1 MLTASDLNSEFNNII
16 TNASS
21 LITPLTTNLAFG
33 GFSLTGLGAGS
44 SSSPSLSFTSDTNT
58 GLYSSAADSIDLVGG
73 GVRVVHAS
81 GYADGVNFLRVV
93 PSKTTQAVEVQAAG
107 TDTNVGLKLVAKG
120 TGYVEATS
128 FRFGVFTA
136 TQTADFDGRAYW
148 HKDER
153 TLHVVGGGAI
163 NRVPSV
169 AALQTGDLIIATGT
183 VSGATTFSRLGI
195 GTNGQAL
202 AVDGGVPVWT
212 ASASVRWAQFSN
224 NGTSSPTIQR
234 SSGVSYVAREAA
246 GEYRV
251 DWTTPFSSTAYA
263 AMVIGGG
270 ASEVYAKL
278 SQGTPYQT
286 TGVFLSFRNQN
297 GTPDDSSNGMY
308 TVTAHS

>member
-163 NRVPSV
+163 NRVPSL
-169 AALQTGDLIIATGT
+169 ASIQTGDLIYMSGGVA
-183 VSGATTFSRLGI
+183 GATTFSRLGI
-195 GTNGQAL
+195 GTNGQSL

-212 ASASVRWAQFSN
+212 ASASIRWVKF
-224 NGTSSPTIQR
+224 NGAGTIMS
-234 SSGVSYVAREAA
+234 SSGVSKVAHEGT

-251 DWTTPFSSTAYA
+251 DWTNPFSSTAYA
-263 AMVIGGG
+263 VTCLGGG
-270 ASEVYAKL
+270 ATEQYVKTSA
-278 SQGTPYQT
+278 GTAYLT
-286 TGVFLSFRNQN
+286 TGVFISSRNQN
-297 GTPDDSSNGMY
+297 GTADDAVNGVI
-308 TVTAHS
+308 TVTAHQ